1 MTSFSVV
8 AMICVA
14 GMSPQDCGPEPG
26 FSRDVAI
33 VAKVSNEIECGRR
46 AMFDPAKDAN
56 FRDLAPGE
64 FIKIMCVRNK

>member
-1 MTSFSVV
+1 MTFNVI

-14 GMSPQDCGPEPG
+14 GMSHADCSPVPG

-33 VAKVSNEIECGRR
+33 IGTANNELECARR
-46 AMFDPAKDAN
+46 ATFDVPKSAP

-64 FIKIMCVRNK
+64 FVKIMCVRNG